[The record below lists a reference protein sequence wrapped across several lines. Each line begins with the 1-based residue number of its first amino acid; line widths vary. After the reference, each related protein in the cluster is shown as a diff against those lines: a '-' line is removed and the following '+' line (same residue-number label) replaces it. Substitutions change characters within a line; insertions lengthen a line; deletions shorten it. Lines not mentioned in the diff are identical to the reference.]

1 MPRRDGRRARRAGRG
16 YADGVHARANRLL
29 TFLSALM
36 VASVAC
42 ADDLRVRQLE
52 ADVAR
57 LQRELQ
63 AQARRIDELER
74 DLRNEGGR
82 SGTRSGAL
90 PADAAPRRWL
100 VAANWELIKPQM
112 KESEVLALLGPP
124 TSVRDEDDGST
135 RVLLYALEL
144 DAFAVLAGN
153 VRLDARGVRQINK
166 PGLR

>member
-1 MPRRDGRRARRAGRG
+1 VLPPLRFSLALA
-16 YADGVHARANRLL
+16 AL
-29 TFLSALM
+29 TLSGLAT
-36 VASVAC
+36 

-52 ADVAR
+52 SDVAR
-57 LQRELQ
+57 LQRELA
-63 AQARRIDELER
+63 AQARRIDQLER
-74 DLRNEGGR
+74 DLRNAGEP
-82 SGTRSGAL
+82 GTRSGAPL
-90 PADAAPRRWL
+90 ASATPKRWL
-100 VAANWELIKPQM
+100 VAANWELVKPQM

-124 TSVRDEDDGST
+124 TSVRVEDDGST